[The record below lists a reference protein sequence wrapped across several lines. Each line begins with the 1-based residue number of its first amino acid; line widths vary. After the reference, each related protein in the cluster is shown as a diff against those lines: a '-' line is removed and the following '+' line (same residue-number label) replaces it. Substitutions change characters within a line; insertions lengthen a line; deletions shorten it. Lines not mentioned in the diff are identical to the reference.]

1 MPEKKTPPG
10 QEKKEAAP
18 QGKDQKEAPPQEKEK
33 KEPPAQAKDKDKQE
47 PPRPQEPAPPPQQTQ
62 PQQTPPQPAQPQ
74 QTQPPQ
80 QQSPSPKQE
89 GPTPWPETKPD
100 KVPPPAPPPGHE
112 EGPRAT
118 LQFLVGWEQRQQ
130 GQIRPGGKLVVGFDP
145 ARLPQCRQS
154 SHGAQ
159 VWDIEVGMVFRPGGQ
174 WFVGSV
180 MKKVRMPNSGPIVSL
195 EPQPYEVTVPADAT
209 HVEMWFKNYT
219 TIGGQGCEAWDSR
232 YCQNY
237 WFTVARG

>member
-18 QGKDQKEAPPQEKEK
+18 QGKDRKETPPPEKEK
-33 KEPPAQAKDKDKQE
+33 EKDKKE
-47 PPRPQEPAPPPQQTQ
+47 PPRPQEPAPQQ
-62 PQQTPPQPAQPQ
+62 QQA
-74 QTQPPQ
+74 QPPQ
-80 QQSPSPKQE
+80 QQSPPPKQQE
-89 GPTPWPETKPD
+89 PTPRPETKPD
-100 KVPPPAPPPGHE
+100 KVPPPAPPPGHQE
-112 EGPRAT
+112 QPRAT

-130 GQIRPGGKLVVGFDP
+130 GQLRPGGKLVIEFDP

-159 VWDIEVGMVFRPGGQ
+159 VWDIEVGIIFHPSGQ

-180 MKKVRMPNSGPIVSL
+180 MKKVRMPNDGLIVSL
-195 EPQPYEVTVPADAT
+195 EPQPYEVTVPAGAT

-237 WFTVARG
+237 WFSVVR

>member
-18 QGKDQKEAPPQEKEK
+18 QGKDKREAPPQEK
-33 KEPPAQAKDKDKQE
+33 DKDKRE
-47 PPRPQEPAPPPQQTQ
+47 PPRPQEHAMPPQQTQ
-62 PQQTPPQPAQPQ
+62 PSSPQP
-74 QTQPPQ
+74 
-80 QQSPSPKQE
+80 
-89 GPTPWPETKPD
+89 
-100 KVPPPAPPPGHE
+100 PPPGQK
-112 EGPRAT
+112 EGPRAA
-118 LQFLVGWEQRQQ
+118 LQFLPGWEQRRQ
-130 GQIRPGGKLVVGFDP
+130 GQISPGGKLIIEFDP
-145 ARLPQCRQS
+145 SRLPQCRQS

-159 VWDIEVGMVFRPGGQ
+159 VWDIEVGMIFHPGGQ
-174 WFVGSV
+174 CFVGSV
-180 MKKVRMPNSGPIVSL
+180 MKKVCMPEGGPTVSL

-237 WFTVARG
+237 WFTVTHG